1 MADPTAFALSKM
13 FSQLTGK
20 PVSFT
25 LVLKPPVAKFK
36 PLYGTYTIVP
46 GDAALVVKTEMGL
59 IGSLGG
65 ALLGLPKQSV
75 LDGIT
80 KTPLEESLRDAMHE
94 ILNVA
99 AAPVSVDR
107 RAVFQKMYNDPVF
120 FGEAAQE
127 VMRNPF
133 HTTQFE
139 VLVDGYVGGGFA
151 VIS

>member
-1 MADPTAFALSKM
+1 MADPTAFAMTKM

-20 PVSFT
+20 AVSFT
-25 LVLKPPVAKFK
+25 LVMKPSVAKFK

-46 GDAALVVKTEMGL
+46 GDAGLVVKTEMGL

-75 LDGIT
+75 LEEIT
-80 KTPLEESLRDAMHE
+80 KNPLGETLRDAMYE

-99 AAPVSVDR
+99 AKVVCVDR
-107 RAVFQKMYNDPVF
+107 RAVFQQMYNDPIY
-120 FGEAAQE
+120 FGDAAQD
-127 VMRNPF
+127 VMNSPL
-133 HTTQFE
+133 HTAQFD

-151 VIS
+151 VIT

>member
-1 MADPTAFALSKM
+1 MADPTAFAMTKM

-65 ALLGLPKQSV
+65 ALLGLPKESV
-75 LDGIT
+75 LEGI
-80 KTPLEESLRDAMHE
+80 KQNPIEEVLRDAMHE

-99 AAPVSVDR
+99 ATAVCVDR

-120 FGEAAQE
+120 FGEAAQD
-127 VMRNPF
+127 VMRKPL
-133 HTTQFE
+133 HTAHFN

-151 VIS
+151 VIT